1 MTDDVSSSGSTT
13 SGRVF
18 LGQVWRLLWPRTRRK
33 RIELAL
39 AAFFSPILCLVLTTA
54 LMPLPEELR
63 TPHVSADASTIFY
76 DRYDRVLCEIRAT
89 DGARAR
95 PVKLSEV
102 GDRVVPAL
110 LAAEDKRFHSHPGID
125 PFAIVRA
132 TGQFLWSRQVVSGA
146 STLTQQLARNL
157 VPRRRSVVGKL
168 REMALAL
175 RIEASLPK
183 DRILEEYLNRIEF
196 GPALRGIEAAS
207 RYYFDKPSRDLSLAE
222 AATLA
227 SLPRGPTLYDPRKG
241 TEKLLKRRDRI
252 LQRMLDS
259 RSMPQSDIERALAES
274 LVLAGR
280 GGGLGIPHLRQALLS
295 GAFPTSWGPMRG
307 KMTQVW
313 TTIDRHLQREVE
325 ILAAQTV
332 DQLASRHVSAASVV
346 VLDNATLH
354 VLAYVGSPSIENE
367 RRLGHNDG
375 VLALRQPGSAL
386 KPFVYALA
394 LESLD
399 VNAASIIPD
408 VDISFPEP
416 EGDYRPHN
424 YDGRFHGPVRMRE
437 ALANSF
443 NVPAVNMAARLG
455 PDKLLA
461 HLRNWGFLS
470 LNRSAREYGLAL
482 ALGDGEVKLLE
493 LAAAYSALAS
503 GGMFRSPIA
512 VATALG
518 ADGTRYDASSASADP
533 RRVIDEKSAYVI
545 THILSDK
552 RARLASFGEDNVL
565 EFDFPVAA
573 KTGTSKGFRDNVT
586 VGYSSRIT
594 VAVWVGN
601 FDGSP
606 MSGVSGISGAGP
618 LFRDVMLAAARSY
631 PGEEFVRPEGFVDI
645 DVCPLSGK
653 RSSPDC
659 PHRRVEIIPRG
670 QQIDSCDM
678 HEKVRIDKRNG
689 LRAGPACSD
698 DVIEERVFEHY
709 PALYSAWAE
718 SASRPLAPV
727 KSSPFCPD
735 DDRFVNPERIRIAYP
750 PDGSRF
756 VLDSS
761 LSAREAIHIRADVPR
776 EARDVRIFI
785 DGRPYVVKAPRWS
798 HSEALVKGTHEV
810 FVVVDGQESD
820 RVRYEV
826 E

>member
-1 MTDDVSSSGSTT
+1 
-13 SGRVF
+13 
-18 LGQVWRLLWPRTRRK
+18 
-33 RIELAL
+33 
-39 AAFFSPILCLVLTTA
+39 
-54 LMPLPEELR
+54 MPLPDELR
-63 TPHVSADASTIFY
+63 AAETLQDSSTIFY
-76 DRYDRVLCEIRAT
+76 DRHERILCEVRAT

-95 PVKLSEV
+95 PIKLKEA
-102 GDRVVPAL
+102 GDRVIPAL
-110 LAAEDKRFHSHPGID
+110 LAAEDKRFYSHPGVD
-125 PFAIVRA
+125 PVAIVRA
-132 TGQFLWSRQVVSGA
+132 TGQFVWSHHVVSGA

-183 DRILEEYLNRIEF
+183 DRILEEYLNRIAF
-196 GPALRGIEAAS
+196 GPALRGVEAAS
-207 RYYFDKPSRDLSLAE
+207 RYYFDKPTRDLSLAE

-241 TEKLLKRRDRI
+241 TEKLLRRRDRV
-252 LQRMLDS
+252 LQRMLDA
-259 RSMPQSDIERALAES
+259 RSLPTNDIERALAEP
-274 LVLAGR
+274 LVLADR

-295 GAFPTSWGPMRG
+295 GAFPTPWGPARG
-307 KMTQVW
+307 HLTQVW
-313 TTIDRHLQREVE
+313 TTIDRHLQREAE

-332 DQLASRHVSAASVV
+332 DQLSSRNVSAASVV
-346 VLDNATLH
+346 VLDNATAH
-354 VLAYVGSPSIENE
+354 VLAYVGSPGIGSE

-399 VNAASIIPD
+399 FNAASILPD
-408 VDISFPEP
+408 VDTSFPEP

-424 YDGRFHGPVRMRE
+424 YDGRFHGPVRLRE

-443 NVPAVNMAARLG
+443 NVPAVNTAARLG
-455 PDKLLA
+455 PDKLLS
-461 HLRNWGFLS
+461 HLQAWGFSS
-470 LNRSAREYGLAL
+470 LNRSARDYGLAL
-482 ALGDGEVKLLE
+482 ALGDGEVRLLE
-493 LAAAYSALAS
+493 LAAAYSALANR
-503 GGMFRSPIA
+503 GTYRYPIA
-512 VATALG
+512 VANALG
-518 ADGTRYDASSASADP
+518 SDGTRYDASSLSTYQ
-533 RRVIDEKSAYVI
+533 RRVIDEKSAYII
-545 THILSDK
+545 TNILSDA

-573 KTGTSKGFRDNVT
+573 KTGTSKGFRDNIT

-601 FDGSP
+601 FDGAP

-631 PGEEFVRPEGFVDI
+631 PGDEFMRPEGFVDI

-653 RSSPDC
+653 RPSSDC
-659 PHRRVEIIPRG
+659 PHRRTEIFRRG
-670 QQIDSCDM
+670 QQVDTCDM

-689 LRAGPACSD
+689 LRAGPACTA
-698 DVIEERVFEHY
+698 DVVEMRVFEHF
-709 PALYSAWAE
+709 PTLYSAWAE
-718 SASRPLAPV
+718 GASRSLSPV
-727 KSSPFCPD
+727 RSSPFCPD
-735 DDRFVNPERIRIAYP
+735 DEKPLLQDRIRIAYP

-761 LSAREAIHIRADVPR
+761 LSAREAIHVRVDVPR

-785 DGRPYVVKAPRWS
+785 DGRAHVVKAPRWS
-798 HSEALVKGTHEV
+798 HSESLVKGRHEV
-810 FVVVDGQESD
+810 FAEADGQKSD
-820 RVRYEV
+820 VVHYEV
-826 E
+826 D

>member
-1 MTDDVSSSGSTT
+1 M
-13 SGRVF
+13 
-18 LGQVWRLLWPRTRRK
+18 WRLLWPRTRRE

-39 AAFFSPILCLVLTTA
+39 AALFSPILCLVLAAA
-54 LMPLPEELR
+54 LMPLPEELQ
-63 TPHVSADASTIFY
+63 TPDVATDASTIFY
-76 DRYDRVLCEIRAT
+76 DRHDRVLCEVRAT
-89 DGARAR
+89 DGSRAR
-95 PVKLSEV
+95 PIKLSDV
-102 GDRVVPAL
+102 GDRVIPAL
-110 LAAEDKRFHSHPGID
+110 LAAEDKRFRSHPGID
-125 PFAIVRA
+125 ALAIVRA

-183 DRILEEYLNRIEF
+183 DRILEEYLNRIAF

-207 RYYFDKPSRDLSLAE
+207 RYYFDKPTRDLSLAE

-241 TEKLLKRRDRI
+241 TEKLLKRRDRV

-259 RSMPQSDIERALAES
+259 RAVPESDIERALAEP

-295 GAFPTSWGPMRG
+295 GAFPTPWGPVRG
-307 KMTQVW
+307 HMTQVW
-313 TTIDRHLQREVE
+313 TTIDRHLQREAE
-325 ILAAQTV
+325 ILAAQTI
-332 DQLASRHVSAASVV
+332 DQLSSRNVSAASVV
-346 VLDNATLH
+346 VLDNATAH
-354 VLAYVGSPSIENE
+354 VLAYVGSPGIENE

-399 VNAASIIPD
+399 LNAASIIAD
-408 VDISFPEP
+408 VDTSFPEP

-424 YDGRFHGPVRMRE
+424 YDGRYHGPVRMRE

-455 PDKLLA
+455 PDKLLT
-461 HLRNWGFLS
+461 HLQSWGFLS

-482 ALGDGEVKLLE
+482 SLGDGEVRLLE

-503 GGMFRSPIA
+503 RGMFRYPIA
-512 VATALG
+512 VASAVG
-518 ADGTRYDASSASADP
+518 SDGTRYDASSLSTYQ
-533 RRVIDEKSAYVI
+533 RRVIDEKTAYII
-545 THILSDK
+545 THILSDA

-631 PGEEFVRPEGFVDI
+631 PGDEFVRPAGFVDI

-653 RSSPDC
+653 RPNADC

-670 QQIDSCDM
+670 QQLESCDM

-689 LRAGPACSD
+689 LRAGPSCSD
-698 DVIEERVFEHY
+698 DVVEMRVFEHY

-718 SASRPLAPV
+718 GASRPLAPI
-727 KSSPFCPD
+727 KSSPYCPD
-735 DDRFVNPERIRIAYP
+735 DETRATGDRIRIAYP
-750 PDGSRF
+750 PDGSKF

-761 LSAREAIHIRADVPR
+761 LSARQAIQIRVDVPR
-776 EARDVRIFI
+776 EASDVRIFV

-798 HSEALVKGTHEV
+798 HSESLVKGKHEV
-810 FVVVDGQESD
+810 FVVVDGQESYK
-820 RVRYEV
+820 VRYEV